1 MIRSR
6 VAPALAVSLLA
17 VLPTA
22 GCYQGFDGTVTSQG
36 PTGNGTDFTVPPD
49 GGAIMVQDATL
60 VADPEDPSTANL
72 IMTVINGGT
81 EADALLSAT
90 IGSTQGAT
98 EGPVTV
104 QPGQSVR
111 IGGPGG
117 EPGIAVTGL
126 STPLGGY
133 ETITVTFRDAG
144 SADATAILVPAT
156 GYYEDY
162 APTVDAEG

>member
-22 GCYQGFDGTVTSQG
+22 GCYQGFDGTVNSQG
-36 PTGNGTDFTVPPD
+36 PTGNGTDFTVPAED
-49 GGAIMVQDATL
+49 GTVQVQDATL
-60 VADPEDPSTANL
+60 VADPENPSTANL
-72 IMTVINGGT
+72 IMTVVNSGT
-81 EADALLSAT
+81 AADALLSAT
-90 IGSTQGAT
+90 IGSAQGAT

-104 QPGQSVR
+104 EPGQSVR

-126 STPLGGY
+126 TRPVGSY
-133 ETITVTFRDAG
+133 ETVQLSFRDAG
-144 SADATAILVPAT
+144 SADATVLIVPAT

-162 APTVDAEG
+162 APTVDAAE